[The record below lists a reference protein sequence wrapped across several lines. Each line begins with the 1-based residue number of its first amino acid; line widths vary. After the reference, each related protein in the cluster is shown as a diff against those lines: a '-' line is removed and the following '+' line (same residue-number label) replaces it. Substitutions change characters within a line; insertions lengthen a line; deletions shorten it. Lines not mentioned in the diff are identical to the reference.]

1 VEAEVHAVAV
11 AVGEAVV
18 AAAAVAAAGA
28 DRGDIMNS
36 KTNFTSTPL
45 GGSVTRVVAALAA
58 FALATSIGFAAD
70 APAKSAKA
78 SSAKTASAKA
88 FATPEEAFQ
97 ALADAAKADDQKSLT
112 ALLGP
117 AGMGVVRS
125 GDPVADKAA
134 GERFAASYAEKH
146 SVTKEGDAK
155 ATLVVGKDDWPS
167 PIPAVKGANGWTLDA
182 KAGAREILA
191 RRIGKNELEAIQVMH
206 AVVDA
211 QDDYSSQDHDANG
224 LRDYASKFISTK
236 GKKDGLYWPTKEGEP
251 PSPLGPLVGHATAE
265 GYGGNKGAP
274 YHGYYYRL
282 LTAQGKDAKGGARN
296 YMVRGHL
303 LGGFAVVAYPATY
316 GNSGIMTFIVNQD
329 GTVYQKD
336 LGKNTASAAKAMK
349 AYNPDK
355 SWTEVK

>member
-1 VEAEVHAVAV
+1 VEAEARAPVVAAV

-18 AAAAVAAAGA
+18 AAAAAAAAGA

-36 KTNFTSTPL
+36 KTNFTKTPL
-45 GGSVTRVVAALAA
+45 GVSATVVVASVMA
-58 FALATSIGFAAD
+58 FALATAIAYAAD
-70 APAKSAKA
+70 APKKSSAKA
-78 SSAKTASAKA
+78 ASAKA

-97 ALADAAKADDQKSLT
+97 ALADAAKTDDAKSLAT
-112 ALLGP
+112 LLGP
-117 AGMGVVRS
+117 AGTGVVRS
-125 GDPVADKAA
+125 GDAVADKAA
-134 GERFAASYAEKH
+134 AERFAASYAEKH

-155 ATLVVGKDDWPS
+155 AILVVGKDDWPS

-191 RRIGKNELEAIQVMH
+191 RRIGQNELEAIQVMH

-224 LRDYASKFISTK
+224 LRDYATKFISTT

-265 GYGGNKGAP
+265 GYGGAKGAP

-296 YMVRGHL
+296 YMVHGHL
-303 LGGFAVVAYPATY
+303 LGGFGVVAYPATY

-329 GTVYQKD
+329 GKVYQKD
-336 LGKNTASAAKAMK
+336 LGENTASAAKAMK